1 MRTFACHALSIGA
14 AAALLAGCG
23 APRQA
28 QDGTQPPIAAAGA
41 LPQTSKAAPARVGP
55 IRRAS
60 AYQVL
65 YRFKLEHGVGS
76 GLPMGRLLNAGGT
89 FYGTTQLGGMLGGGG
104 CCGTVYSVTPTGTY
118 NTVYAFRGAKNG
130 DGAGPRAGL
139 IFGTYGTGLYG
150 TTASGGTSNLG
161 TVYNITTSGVEKVLH
176 SFSGGSDGAYP
187 ASDLFS
193 YNGTIYGTTRYGGGT
208 ACGGRGC
215 GTIYTITASG
225 VETVLYAFKGGTDGE
240 TPSSGLI
247 IWTSDAAPPRTL
259 PRAMYGTTRYGGG
272 TGCGGSG
279 CGTVYSILTNGQQEK
294 VVYSFAGGADGSEPN
309 GLDDDRGT
317 LFGTTVAGGTG
328 CKGSVGCGTVY
339 RLTGGKQVVYNFRGG
354 SDGACPHGPLIDL
367 VGYLYGT
374 TACGGGCS
382 TEPCGTVYVLS
393 TSGTERVLYRFT
405 NSADGFSPN
414 APLTN
419 INTTLYGTTTQGGG
433 SGKGYG
439 RGVVYSVIR

>member
-1 MRTFACHALSIGA
+1 
-14 AAALLAGCG
+14 
-23 APRQA
+23 
-28 QDGTQPPIAAAGA
+28 
-41 LPQTSKAAPARVGP
+41 
-55 IRRAS
+55 
-60 AYQVL
+60 
-65 YRFKLEHGVGS
+65 
-76 GLPMGRLLNAGGT
+76 MGRLLNAGGT
-89 FYGTTQLGGMLGGGG
+89 FYGTTELGGMLGGGG
-104 CCGTVYSVTPTGTY
+104 CCGTVYSVTTTGKY
-118 NTVYAFRGAKNG
+118 STVYAFRGGKNG

-139 IFGTYGTGLYG
+139 IGYGTLYG

-161 TVYNITTSGVEKVLH
+161 TVYSITTSGVEKVLH

-187 ASDLFS
+187 ASDLFP

-208 ACGGRGC
+208 ACGGSGC
-215 GTIYTITASG
+215 GTIYTITTSG

-240 TPSSGLI
+240 TPSSGLVI
-247 IWTSDAAPPRTL
+247 YTHDAAPLRTV

-309 GLDDDRGT
+309 GLDDDRGAM
-317 LFGTTVAGGTG
+317 FGTTVAGGTG

-339 RLTGGKQVVYNFRGG
+339 HIALPSGNKNVVYNFRGG

-367 VGYLYGT
+367 VGYMYGT
-374 TACGGGCS
+374 TACGGGCP
-382 TEPCGTVYVLS
+382 TEPCGTVYRI
-393 TSGTERVLYRFT
+393 TANGTEHVLYRFT
-405 NSADGFSPN
+405 NSDDGFSPN

-419 INTTLYGTTTQGGG
+419 INTTLYGTTSKGGG